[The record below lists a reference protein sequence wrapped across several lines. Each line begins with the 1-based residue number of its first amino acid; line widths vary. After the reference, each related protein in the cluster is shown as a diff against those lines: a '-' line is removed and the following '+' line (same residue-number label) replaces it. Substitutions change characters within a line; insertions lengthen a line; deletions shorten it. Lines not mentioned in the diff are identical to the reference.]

1 MNKNE
6 IIERIARARNMANLS
21 ARKLSQR
28 IEMKDAYIN
37 RLESKKDFLPSL
49 EVLIKIV
56 NECGLTLSQFFYYD
70 MAEYNNDIKI
80 IEKLKNLNNE
90 QKTAILTIIDN
101 MK

>member
-1 MNKNE
+1 MDKNE

-28 IEMKDAYIN
+28 IEMNDAYIN

-49 EVLIKIV
+49 EVLMKIV
-56 NECGLTLSQFFYYD
+56 EECGLTLPQFFYYD
-70 MAEYNNDIKI
+70 MNEYSKDMNI
-80 IEKLKNLNNE
+80 IEKLKSLSDE
-90 QKTAILTIIDN
+90 QKTAILTIISN

>member
-28 IEMKDAYIN
+28 IEMNDAYIN

-56 NECGLTLSQFFYYD
+56 NECGLTLPQFFYYD

-80 IEKLKNLNNE
+80 IEKLKGLNNE